1 MGKRT
6 DDFARVVRGDWVEV
20 DGLNGLFLT
29 GTVDDVAPDG
39 SVFWVRE
46 EGGHSRRMIHVTD
59 RAEVRRRG
67 GASDARADSLE
78 ASRLAR

>member
-6 DDFARVVRGDWVEV
+6 GDFARVARGDWVVV
-20 DGLNGLFLT
+20 DGLDGLYVA

-46 EGGHSRRMIHVTD
+46 EGGHGRRMIHVTD
-59 RAEVRRRG
+59 RAEVRRRD
-67 GASDARADSLE
+67 GASDSSVDSLE
-78 ASRLAR
+78 PSRLPL